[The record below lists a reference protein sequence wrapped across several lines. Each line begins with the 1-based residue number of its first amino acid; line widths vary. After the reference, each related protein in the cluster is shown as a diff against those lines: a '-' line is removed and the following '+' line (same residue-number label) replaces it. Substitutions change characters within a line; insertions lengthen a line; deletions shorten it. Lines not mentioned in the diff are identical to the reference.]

1 MKRII
6 LTIICLIVCLT
17 SVASYETGAQAADLN
32 GIRYYNH
39 LEGEELIQS
48 VHQGYLH
55 FRFEGRIYCCFMGE
69 CSTEQIV
76 EWIGDVLPE
85 GYSFRYED
93 YTFVPSFPNMEQRSG
108 EMIWFGPV
116 GADTVQFTYVY
127 IAVPEETI
135 EETVL
140 AIARKK
146 PDRLYFVNFDL
157 LDGASQY
164 RGDLDW
170 NGNVDAKD
178 YFALK
183 RIILAGANASVPLS
197 YACDVD
203 SNGEIDAMDYFQLKR
218 IVLNGA
224 SK

>member
-6 LTIICLIVCLT
+6 ITAMCLIICLT
-17 SVASYETGAQAADLN
+17 SVMTLNTNAQATHEN
-32 GIRYYNH
+32 SSEYYNN
-39 LEGEELIQS
+39 LEGDELIKS

-55 FRFEGRIYCCFMGE
+55 FRFEGRIRCCFTGE
-69 CSTEQIV
+69 CTTEEIAG
-76 EWIGDVLPE
+76 WIGDVLPE

-93 YTFVPSFPNMEQRSG
+93 YTFAPSFPGLVQRTG
-108 EMIWFGPV
+108 DMIWFGPI
-116 GADTVQFTYVY
+116 GSDTVQFTYVY

-140 AIARKK
+140 AVARKN
-146 PDRLYFVNFDL
+146 PDRLYSGEFDL
-157 LDGASQY
+157 LDGADQY

-170 NGNVDAKD
+170 SGHVNAKD

-183 RIILAGANASVPLS
+183 RIVLKGTRVSVPLS

-203 SNGEIDAMDYFQLKR
+203 SNGKINAGDYYRLKR

-224 SK
+224 SA

>member
-1 MKRII
+1 M
-6 LTIICLIVCLT
+6 ICLIVCLT
-17 SVASYETGAQAADLN
+17 SVLPFDVATQAAELN
-32 GIRYYNH
+32 APRYYNQ

-55 FRFEGRIYCCFMGE
+55 FRFEGRIYCCFSGE
-69 CSTEQIV
+69 CSTEQIA

-93 YTFVPSFPNMEQRSG
+93 YTFVPSFPGLVQRDG
-108 EMIWFGPV
+108 EMIWFGPL
-116 GADTVQFTYVY
+116 GSDTVQFTYVY

-146 PDRLYFVNFDL
+146 PDRLYFVSFDL
-157 LDGASQY
+157 LDGADQY

-183 RIILAGANASVPLS
+183 KILKFVRIL
-197 YACDVD
+197 
-203 SNGEIDAMDYFQLKR
+203 
-218 IVLNGA
+218 IVRL
-224 SK
+224 